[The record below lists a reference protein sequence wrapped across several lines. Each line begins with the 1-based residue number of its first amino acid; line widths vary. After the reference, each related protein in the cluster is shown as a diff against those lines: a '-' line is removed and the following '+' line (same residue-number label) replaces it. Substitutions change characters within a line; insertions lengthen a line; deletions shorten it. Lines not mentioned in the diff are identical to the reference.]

1 MELITS
7 MAPKIVSII
16 IPTYNYGHLIAETL
30 ICLQEQSYLNWEAII
45 IDDGSKDDTETVVKA
60 FIARDNRFHY
70 IKQINKGVSAAR
82 NLGLSL
88 AKGYYIQFLD
98 ADDLLSKD
106 KIRLQIAFMNA
117 NPDVGI
123 SLVSTWFFDNNDKQR
138 KHYTDFSLK
147 NQTTMP
153 VVNGS
158 AFPIISDYVQHNLTV
173 IQSPLFR
180 REILQKVGD
189 FREGMAY
196 LEDWDFWFRIAI
208 SGTRFS
214 FLNNERA
221 FVLVRVHQVSAT
233 QQSKKI
239 IEAEGLLRSLFSE
252 YISKSDLNDE
262 EKNELLLINLKLLID
277 TFKGLM
283 AQTSYLN
290 IGKFIQYFN
299 DMRNGPAFVKALIKS
314 INLKRKLMRGQNVQ
328 A

>member
-1 MELITS
+1 ME
-7 MAPKIVSII
+7 PKTVSII

-30 ICLQEQSYLNWEAII
+30 ICLQGQNYLNWEAII
-45 IDDGSKDDTETVVKA
+45 IDDGSTDDTETVVKA
-60 FIARDNRFHY
+60 FIDTDRRFSY
-70 IKQINKGVSAAR
+70 IKQLNKGVSIAR
-82 NLGLSL
+82 NLGLSQ
-88 AKGYYIQFLD
+88 AKGNYIQFLD
-98 ADDLLSKD
+98 ADDLLSKE
-106 KIRLQIAFMNA
+106 KIELQVAFLNA

-138 KHYTDFSLK
+138 KHYTDFGLK

-153 VVNGS
+153 VVNGLGY
-158 AFPIISDYVQHNLTV
+158 PVISNYLQQNLTV

-180 REILQKVGD
+180 REILQKVGN

-208 SGTRFS
+208 SRVQFT
-214 FLNNERA
+214 FLNNEQA

-239 IEAEGLLRSLFSE
+239 IEAEGFLRSLFSE
-252 YISKSDLNDE
+252 HISKSDLNDE
-262 EKNELLLINLKLLID
+262 EKKELLLINLKLLID

-283 AQTSYLN
+283 AKTSYLN
-290 IGKFIQYFN
+290 IGKFIQYYN
-299 DMRNGPAFVKALIKS
+299 NMRNDSAFAKALIKS
-314 INLKRKLMRGQNVQ
+314 INLKRKLVRRHNLW